1 MKLIGL
7 IGGISWESSL
17 HYYKIINE
25 KVKKELGGLHSA
37 RCVLYSVDFE
47 NIARLQDEGNWQE
60 LNEIMIGIAKKLENI
75 GAELIVICANT
86 MHKMADLIEEQ
97 INIPLIHIVDA
108 TAKEI
113 KKQGIK
119 KVGFLGTKYTMEQ
132 DFYVKRLKEKHGIKV
147 IIPKENDRDII
158 HDVIFNELCLGII
171 KENSKQQ
178 YLKIINDLERSGAE
192 GVILGCTEIPLLITQ
207 EDVSIPVFDTTRI
220 HAEHAVN
227 FALSK

>member
-25 KVKKELGGLHSA
+25 KVKEELGGLHSA
-37 RCVLYSVDFE
+37 RCVLYSVDFD
-47 NIARLQDEGNWQE
+47 NIAKLQNEGNWQE
-60 LNEIMIGIAKKLENI
+60 LNEIMISIAKKLENI

-119 KVGFLGTKYTMEQ
+119 KVGLLGTKYTMEQ
-132 DFYVKRLKEKHGIKV
+132 DFYVKRLKEKYGIKV

-158 HDVIFNELCLGII
+158 HDVIFNELCLGIV

-178 YLKIINDLERSGAE
+178 YIKIIKDLERSGAE
-192 GVILGCTEIPLLITQ
+192 GVILGCTEIPLLITK

-220 HAEHAVN
+220 HAEYAVN

>member
-25 KVKKELGGLHSA
+25 KVKEELGGLHSA
-37 RCVLYSVDFE
+37 RCVLYSVDFD
-47 NIARLQDEGNWQE
+47 NIAKLQNEGNWQE
-60 LNEIMIGIAKKLENI
+60 LNEIMISIAKKLENI

-97 INIPLIHIVDA
+97 ISIPLIHIVDA

-119 KVGFLGTKYTMEQ
+119 KVGLLGTKYTMEQ
-132 DFYVKRLKEKHGIKV
+132 DFYVKRLKEKYGIKV
-147 IIPKENDRDII
+147 IIPKEKDRDII
-158 HDVIFNELCLGII
+158 HAVIFNELCLGII

-178 YLKIINDLERSGAE
+178 YLKIITDLERSGAE

>member
-25 KVKKELGGLHSA
+25 KVKEELGGLHSA
-37 RCVLYSVDFE
+37 RCVLYSVDFD
-47 NIARLQDEGNWQE
+47 NIAKLQNEGNWQE
-60 LNEIMIGIAKKLENI
+60 LNEIMISIAKKLENI

-113 KKQGIK
+113 KK
-119 KVGFLGTKYTMEQ
+119 KVL
-132 DFYVKRLKEKHGIKV
+132 KR
-147 IIPKENDRDII
+147 
-158 HDVIFNELCLGII
+158 
-171 KENSKQQ
+171 
-178 YLKIINDLERSGAE
+178 
-192 GVILGCTEIPLLITQ
+192 
-207 EDVSIPVFDTTRI
+207 
-220 HAEHAVN
+220 
-227 FALSK
+227 

>member
-1 MKLIGL
+1 M
-7 IGGISWESSL
+7 IS
-17 HYYKIINE
+17 
-25 KVKKELGGLHSA
+25 
-37 RCVLYSVDFE
+37 
-47 NIARLQDEGNWQE
+47 
-60 LNEIMIGIAKKLENI
+60 IAKKLENI
-75 GAELIVICANT
+75 GVELIVICANT

-108 TAKEI
+108 TAKKI

-119 KVGFLGTKYTMEQ
+119 KVGLLGTKYTMEQ

>member
-25 KVKKELGGLHSA
+25 KVKEELGGLHSA
-37 RCVLYSVDFE
+37 RCVLYSVDFD
-47 NIARLQDEGNWQE
+47 NIAKLQNEGNWQE
-60 LNEIMIGIAKKLENI
+60 LNEIMISIAKKLENI

-113 KKQGIK
+113 KKKGIK
-119 KVGFLGTKYTMEQ
+119 KVGLLGTKYTMEQ
-132 DFYVKRLKEKHGIKV
+132 DFYVKRLKEKYGIKV

-158 HDVIFNELCLGII
+158 HDVIFNELCLGIV

-178 YLKIINDLERSGAE
+178 YIKIIKDLERSGAE
-192 GVILGCTEIPLLITQ
+192 GVILGCTEIPLLITK

-220 HAEHAVN
+220 HAEYAVN

>member
-25 KVKKELGGLHSA
+25 KVKEELGGLHSA
-37 RCVLYSVDFE
+37 RCVLYSVDFD
-47 NIARLQDEGNWQE
+47 NIAKLQNEGNWQE
-60 LNEIMIGIAKKLENI
+60 LNEIMISIAKKLENI

-119 KVGFLGTKYTMEQ
+119 KVGLLGTKYTMEQ

-158 HDVIFNELCLGII
+158 HDVIFNELCLGIV

-178 YLKIINDLERSGAE
+178 YIKIIKDLERSGAE
-192 GVILGCTEIPLLITQ
+192 GVILGCTEIPLLITK

-220 HAEHAVN
+220 HAEYAVN

>member
-25 KVKKELGGLHSA
+25 KVKEELGGLHSA
-37 RCVLYSVDFE
+37 RCVLYSVDFD
-47 NIARLQDEGNWQE
+47 NIAKLQNEGNWQE
-60 LNEIMIGIAKKLENI
+60 LNEIMISIAKKLENI

-97 INIPLIHIVDA
+97 ISIPLIHIVDA

-119 KVGFLGTKYTMEQ
+119 KVGLLGTKYTMEQ

-147 IIPKENDRDII
+147 IIPKEKDRDII
-158 HDVIFNELCLGII
+158 HAVIFNELCLGII

-178 YLKIINDLERSGAE
+178 YLKIITDLERSGAE

-220 HAEHAVN
+220 HA
-227 FALSK
+227 

>member
-25 KVKKELGGLHSA
+25 KVKEELGGLHSA
-37 RCVLYSVDFE
+37 RCVLYSVDFD
-47 NIARLQDEGNWQE
+47 NIAKLQNEGNWQE
-60 LNEIMIGIAKKLENI
+60 LNEIMISIAKKLENI

-97 INIPLIHIVDA
+97 ISIPLIHIVDA

-113 KKQGIK
+113 KKKGIK
-119 KVGFLGTKYTMEQ
+119 KVGLLGTKYTMEQ
-132 DFYVKRLKEKHGIKV
+132 DFYVKRLKEKYGIKV

-158 HDVIFNELCLGII
+158 HDVIFNELCLGIV

-178 YLKIINDLERSGAE
+178 YIKIIKDLERSGAE
-192 GVILGCTEIPLLITQ
+192 GVILGCTEIPLLITK

-220 HAEHAVN
+220 HAEYAVN